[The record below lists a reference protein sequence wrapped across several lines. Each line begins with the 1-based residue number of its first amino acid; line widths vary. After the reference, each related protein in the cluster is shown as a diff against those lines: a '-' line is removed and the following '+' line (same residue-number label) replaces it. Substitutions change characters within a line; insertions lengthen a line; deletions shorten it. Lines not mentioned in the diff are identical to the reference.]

1 MWDVLPFK
9 DIFGAG
15 FGIRDP
21 VQVSYRGPG
30 RNRASSGRIVAGMRK
45 VEKEEESCEFWKDC
59 GRNAE
64 GCGWKSISLL
74 KFY

>member
-30 RNRASSGRIVAGMRK
+30 RNRASSGRIVEGMRK
-45 VEKEEESCEFWKDC
+45 VEKEEEQVEEETQLLQEQVPQSTEM
-59 GRNAE
+59 
-64 GCGWKSISLL
+64 SLN
-74 KFY
+74 